1 VTIRQFQFYPAYLA
15 GKADLA
21 HPVLLCLEQE
31 KNILFCPKKNK
42 DRQDRLAP
50 AR

>member
-1 VTIRQFQFYPAYLA
+1 VTIHQFQFYPAYLA
-15 GKADLA
+15 GEADLA

-31 KNILFCPKKNK
+31 KTSCFALKKNK
-42 DRQDRLAP
+42 DKQDRLSP